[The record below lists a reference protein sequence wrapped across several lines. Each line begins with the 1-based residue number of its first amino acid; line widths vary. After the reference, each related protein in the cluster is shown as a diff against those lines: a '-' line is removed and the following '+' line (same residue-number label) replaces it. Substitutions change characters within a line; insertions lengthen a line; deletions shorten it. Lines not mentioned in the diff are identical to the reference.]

1 MAAELTS
8 TKLNPESHIILD
20 QPLLRLPHELARR
33 NFKTVQRAVEREK
46 EYVIPAIKETAA
58 ASLSN
63 TQTPDQTLAALDAML
78 SRMQGLK
85 RKMESLQEEEK
96 KIHNQSRK
104 RIQHLETL
112 HKIPSLADVKYDQ
125 WSRVRL
131 DRLLV
136 DHMLRSGYSE
146 SAKQLAQDRGVEE
159 LVDLGVFTQCQRV
172 VDSLRRGE
180 TKEALQW
187 CGENKAAL
195 KKSQVSWNCSVALGR
210 SANPTLMKHNLEF
223 ELRLQQY
230 IEMVRT
236 QDKSKKVEA
245 IIHAKKY
252 LIPNH
257 QSQNSE
263 IMRAAGLLVFTQ
275 HTRAEPYKSLF
286 ALDRWRFLAQ
296 LFIQTHH
303 ELLSLPSQPL
313 LHIALSAGLSALKTP
328 LCHSAYTSSSSN
340 SQSTSTSVCPI
351 CSTELNELARKMP
364 YAHHS
369 KSYVESDPIVLPN
382 GRVYGKQRLMEIS
395 RKMGSVG
402 SGNVKDPTTGEV
414 FHEGE
419 MKKVY
424 IM

>member
-1 MAAELTS
+1 MAAELIS
-8 TKLNPESHIILD
+8 IKLNPESHLILD

-33 NFKTVQRAVEREK
+33 NFKTVQRSVEREK
-46 EYVIPAIKETAA
+46 EYVIPALKEAA
-58 ASLSN
+58 NASLSN
-63 TQTPDQTLAALDAML
+63 THSPDQTLAALDAMI

-85 RKMESLQEEEK
+85 RKMQSLQEEEK
-96 KIHNQSRK
+96 KIQTHSRK

-136 DHMLRSGYSE
+136 DHMLRSGYSD
-146 SAKQLAQDRGVEE
+146 SAKQLAKDREIE
-159 LVDLGVFTQCQRV
+159 DLVDLGVFTQCQR
-172 VDSLRRGE
+172 
-180 TKEALQW
+180 W

-195 KKSQVSWNCSVALGR
+195 KKSQ
-210 SANPTLMKHNLEF
+210 HNLEF

-236 QDKSKKVEA
+236 KDINKKVEA
-245 IIHAKKY
+245 ITHARKY
-252 LIPNH
+252 LTLNAE
-257 QSQNSE
+257 SQKDEVNQV
-263 IMRAAGLLVFTQ
+263 AGLLVFTQ
-275 HTRAEPYKSLF
+275 DSRSEKYKILF
-286 ALDRWRFLAQ
+286 SPDRWKYLSD
-296 LFIQTHH
+296 LFVQTHH

-369 KSYVESDPIVLPN
+369 KSYVEGDAIVLPN
-382 GRVYGKQRLMEIS
+382 GRVYGKSRLLEIS
-395 RKMGSVG
+395 KNVGSVETG
-402 SGNVKDPTTGEV
+402 HVKDPTTGEV
-414 FHEGE
+414 FNENE

>member
-1 MAAELTS
+1 MSLRMAAQMTKLTS
-8 TKLNPESHIILD
+8 HHLQD

-33 NFKTVQRAVEREK
+33 NFKSVQRAVEREK
-46 EYVIPAIKETAA
+46 EYVIPALKDTAN

-63 TQTPDQTLAALDAML
+63 TQTPDQTLAALDAMI

-85 RKMESLQEEEK
+85 RKMEGLQEEEN

-104 RIQHLETL
+104 RIQHLEAL

-136 DHMLRSGYSE
+136 DHMLRSGYSD
-146 SAKQLAQDRGVEE
+146 SAQKLAKERSIED

-172 VDSLRRGE
+172 VESLRKRE

-195 KKSQVSWNCSVALGR
+195 KKTQ
-210 SANPTLMKHNLEF
+210 HNLEF

-252 LIPNH
+252 LVSNQ
-257 QSQNSE
+257 QSQNTE

-275 HTRAEPYKSLF
+275 DTRAEPYKSLF
-286 ALDRWRFLAQ
+286 SLDRWSYLSN
-296 LFIQTHH
+296 LFVKTHH

-328 LCHSAYTSSSSN
+328 LCHSAYQSSSSN

-351 CSTELNELARKMP
+351 CSTELNDLARKMP

-382 GRVYGKQRLMEIS
+382 GRVYGKHRLIENSTKI
-395 RKMGSVG
+395 GSVEAG
-402 SGNVKDPTTGEV
+402 KVKDPTTGEI
-414 FHEGE
+414 FSESD